1 MNKRTVVIGASSNPS
16 RYAYKAVI
24 ALSDEGHEVYPI
36 GIKNGQINGID
47 IIVDRPKI
55 KNVHT
60 VTIYLSKK
68 NQAQE
73 ADYILDLKPKR
84 IIFNPGAEN
93 EALNQLAREKKI
105 ITEQACTLVLLR
117 TTQY

>member
-1 MNKRTVVIGASSNPS
+1 MNKNTVVIGASSNPS
-16 RYAYKAVI
+16 RYAYKAVS
-24 ALSDEGHEVYPI
+24 ALSDEGHVVYPI
-36 GIKNGQINGID
+36 GIKEGKINGID

-73 ADYILDLKPKR
+73 YDYILDLNPKR
-84 IIFNPGAEN
+84 IIFNPGSEN
-93 EALNQLAREKKI
+93 ETLNQLAREKKI
-105 ITEQACTLVLLR
+105 QTEHACTLVLLR
-117 TTQY
+117 TKQY